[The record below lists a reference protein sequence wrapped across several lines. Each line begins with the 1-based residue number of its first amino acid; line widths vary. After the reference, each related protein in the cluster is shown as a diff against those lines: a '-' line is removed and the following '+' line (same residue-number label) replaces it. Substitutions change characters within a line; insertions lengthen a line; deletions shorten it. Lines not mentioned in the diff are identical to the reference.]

1 MKIGLK
7 KVSED
12 VAENLYEQMPEQELF
27 LRIRDDLLYSRTGI
41 RMDEQVTKKDPEK
54 FLEEV
59 NQYIDRM
66 YHISEEKKHR
76 FDKYIEKYIFGFHV
90 LTEIMEAK
98 DITDI
103 KVLAWNNVRI
113 KQFGRRKAT
122 GICFWSKEDFR
133 GFVEMIAVKNG
144 INIGSLNAIQ
154 TFTDKN
160 SSERFIYR
168 FNISTGA
175 VNSTGEP
182 YLHVRK
188 IPKDKL
194 TMEELMDLQ
203 MFDEQMAAYVK
214 KRITEGYMLISG
226 SNGSGKTNFL
236 NVFLDEIPEEESVL
250 VVQENEE
257 LSSKTHPDMMF
268 QHIAVRRG
276 EGKIHYGLKELVIN
290 GLLTDI
296 DHIII
301 GEIKGGEALY
311 FLNAFL
317 SGCLGMATI
326 HSINAAG
333 ALDMLVTYAKWE
345 SDYSREELSKLLTCV
360 KTVVHMEDFQVS
372 QIVEVRGWD
381 AEEKQIRLHTVYDRK
396 EGIHKL

>member
-7 KVSED
+7 KVNED
-12 VAENLYEQMPEQELF
+12 QAENLYEQMPEQELF

-41 RMDEQVTKKDPEK
+41 RMEEQVSRKDPEK

-66 YHISEEKKHR
+66 YHISKEKKQR
-76 FDKYIEKYIFGFHV
+76 FDTYIEKYIFGFHV
-90 LTEIMEAK
+90 LTGIMEAK

-113 KQFGRRKAT
+113 KQFGRRKGT
-122 GICFWSKEDFR
+122 DITFWSREDFR

-194 TMEELMDLQ
+194 TMEELLDLQ
-203 MFDEQMAAYVK
+203 MFDEKIAAYVK
-214 KRITEGYMLISG
+214 RQMGEGYMLISG

-236 NVFLDEIPEEESVL
+236 NAFLDEIPAEESVL

-276 EGKIHYGLKELVIN
+276 DNKVNYGLKELVIN

-317 SGCLGMATI
+317 AGCLGMATI
-326 HSINAAG
+326 HSMDAAG

-345 SDYSREELSKLLTCV
+345 SDYSRDELFKLLSCV
-360 KTVVHMEDFQVS
+360 KTIVYINKFKVME
-372 QIVEVRGWD
+372 IVINHGWNDQAGCNRLEV
-381 AEEKQIRLHTVYDRK
+381 VYDRK
-396 EGIHKL
+396 KGVDPL